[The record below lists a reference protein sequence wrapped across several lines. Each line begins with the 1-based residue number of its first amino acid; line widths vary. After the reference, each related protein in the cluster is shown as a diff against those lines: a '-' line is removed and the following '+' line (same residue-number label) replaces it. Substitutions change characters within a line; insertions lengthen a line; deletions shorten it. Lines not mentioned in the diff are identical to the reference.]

1 MHLFTKLKTNFWI
14 LSQNVEKCFPLKG
27 ARDEADEPRRKPWE
41 STSAAGWPWIK
52 PGENNEDNVES
63 TKNVFS
69 ANPWFR
75 PEPDGR
81 VWRAGERDFEEAGAC
96 RILPGHGQRQVDLIF
111 ILVLLFSLSNS
122 LSSSGG
128 KTGCPRPRKTIL
140 STLARANSF
149 QTGRTPGENCFE

>member
-41 STSAAGWPWIK
+41 STSAADWPWIK

-63 TKNVFS
+63 TTLTKNVFS

-96 RILPGHGQRQVDLIF
+96 RILPGHGQRQVDSLF
-111 ILVLLFSLSNS
+111 CFSPCPPPPPPCHPQVGRPVVLVLAKQS
-122 LSSSGG
+122 
-128 KTGCPRPRKTIL
+128 CQP
-140 STLARANSF
+140 
-149 QTGRTPGENCFE
+149 